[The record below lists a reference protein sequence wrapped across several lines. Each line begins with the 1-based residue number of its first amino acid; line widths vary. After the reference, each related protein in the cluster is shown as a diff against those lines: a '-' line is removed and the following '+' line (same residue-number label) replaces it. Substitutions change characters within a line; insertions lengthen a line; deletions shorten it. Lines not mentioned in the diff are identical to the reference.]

1 MIKVGRNSILF
12 SDVYLVSSGTVCGSK
27 EHDGPMGKYIDKY
40 YEDSYAGCD
49 SWEKSEQKMLNE
61 AIKIA
66 LSKEGIT
73 EHSIDLFVGGDLNN
87 QLACTNYTVKNYAF
101 PYLGVYAACSTLTES
116 LIVAS
121 TFIDSNYGNYILA
134 SASSHNAT
142 SERQFRYPTE
152 YGGQKPSSLTST
164 ATGCGVALLSSIP
177 TFIKIT
183 KATIGKVVESNI
195 NDAQDLG
202 RAMAPACCETL
213 RNHLHDFAVTP
224 DEYDLILTGDL
235 STYGSSCFKKMAE
248 AYGIK
253 LGDNYNDSGLMLYDL
268 EKQHVHAGGSGCGC
282 VSLVSLGYVLKKM
295 YENKFKKVLI
305 IATGA
310 LMNPVMVAQQENI
323 PSIAHAI
330 VLERVK

>member
-12 SDVYLVSSGTVCGSK
+12 SDVYLTSTGTVSGKK
-27 EHDGPMGKYIDKY
+27 EHEGPLGKYIDKY

-49 SWEKSEQKMLNE
+49 SWEKSEQKMLDD
-61 AIKIA
+61 AVKIA
-66 LSKEGIT
+66 IAKEGIT
-73 EHSIDLFVGGDLNN
+73 EHSIDLYVGGDLNN
-87 QLACTNYTVKNYAF
+87 QLACTNYMLKKYSF

-177 TFIKIT
+177 SFIKVT
-183 KATIGKVVESNI
+183 KATIGRVVESNI
-195 NDAQDLG
+195 ADAQDLG

-235 STYGSSCFKKMAE
+235 STYGSSSFKKMAL

-253 LGDNYNDSGLMLYDL
+253 LGDNYKDAGLLLYDL
-268 EKQHVHAGGSGCGC
+268 KKQNVHAGGSGCGC
-282 VSLVSLGYVLKKM
+282 VSLVSLGYVVKKM
-295 YENKFKKVLI
+295 YENTFKKVLI

>member
-12 SDVYLVSSGTVCGSK
+12 NNVYLASTGTVCGKK
-27 EHDGPMGKYIDKY
+27 EHDGPLGSFFDKY
-40 YEDSYAGCD
+40 YEDSYAECD
-49 SWEKSEQKMLNE
+49 SWEKSEQKMLDDAVN
-61 AIKIA
+61 IT

-73 EHSIDLFVGGDLNN
+73 EHSIDLYVGGDLNN
-87 QLACTNYTVKNYAF
+87 QLACTNYMLKKYSF

-116 LIVAS
+116 MLVAS
-121 TFIDSNYGNYILA
+121 SFIDSKYGNYILA

-164 ATGCGVALLSSIP
+164 ATGCGVALISSIP
-177 TFIKIT
+177 SYIKIT
-183 KATIGKVVESNI
+183 KATIGRVVESNI
-195 NDAQDLG
+195 TDAQDLG

-213 RNHLHDFAVTP
+213 RNHLYDFAVDP
-224 DEYDLILTGDL
+224 NEYDLILTGDL
-235 STYGSSCFKKMAE
+235 STYGSVAFKQMALE
-248 AYGIK
+248 YGIK
-253 LGDNYNDSGLMLYDL
+253 LGDNYLDSGMMLYDL

-282 VSLVSLGYVLKKM
+282 VSLVALGYVVKKM
-295 YENKFKKVLI
+295 YENKLKKVLV

-310 LMNPVMVAQQENI
+310 LMNPIMVAQNENI